1 MRKSIIASHVSA
13 HIGGSFGNF
22 NRVYRDTPDGEHEQL
37 NFLGGDDADWG
48 HDTAIDGNNLIT
60 LDTSEGGSPDGI
72 VVEEEEPD
80 SELEKDPD
88 DEEEEEQ
95 EEEEDPDEEE
105 EEPEEEEEQ
114 EEEEQEEEQEEAQK
128 DEAPA
133 KADVRTPAEK
143 KADSAFKAL
152 RIKEKEYRDAL
163 KANEAPLD
171 LSSVNAGLIT
181 ERNTLIR
188 ERAALDPVGRE
199 DDVNRMADI
208 DIQLADIQ
216 NRLLV
221 GGQEAAMKRN
231 SLTDSTTRAATEAV
245 NSALEAIS
253 TAYPVLDSAGEK
265 ANEKAIRYFNMVQ
278 KSYIEEDGLSVSDS
292 LEKALKDTVELFNLR
307 AAPQKLSKVEKEKKT
322 VIEARNGV
330 KKRLETVKKTP
341 VRGSRNAGKPDV
353 SLASLIKSDF
363 GDKKVQEQLN
373 AQLGIRFTD

>member
-1 MRKSIIASHVSA
+1 MRKSIIASHVAS
-13 HIGGSFGNF
+13 HMGGSFCNF
-22 NRVYRDTPDGEHEQL
+22 NRVYRDTPDGEHDQP
-37 NFLGGDDADWG
+37 NFLGGDDAADWS
-48 HDTAIDGNNLIT
+48 HDTAIDGNNLVS
-60 LDTSEGGSPDGI
+60 LDLSDKASPDGV

-80 SELEKDPD
+80 APD
-88 DEEEEEQ
+88 EEPEEEEPDEEEEE
-95 EEEEDPDEEE
+95 PDEEE
-105 EEPEEEEEQ
+105 EEPEEE
-114 EEEEQEEEQEEAQK
+114 
-128 DEAPA
+128 APV
-133 KADVRTPAEK
+133 KADARTPAEK

-171 LSSVNAGLIT
+171 LSAVNAGLIT

-188 ERAALDPVGRE
+188 ERATLDPVGRE
-199 DDVNRMADI
+199 EDVNRMADI

-253 TAYPVLDSAGEK
+253 TAYPVLDSSGNK

-330 KKRLETVKKTP
+330 KKRLDTVKKAP

>member
-1 MRKSIIASHVSA
+1 MRKSIIASHVAS

-22 NRVYRDTPDGEHEQL
+22 NRVYRDTPDGETDAV
-37 NFLGGDDADWG
+37 NFLGGDDAADWS
-48 HDTAIDGNNLIT
+48 HDTAIDGNNLVS
-60 LDTSEGGSPDGI
+60 LDLSDKASPDGV

-80 SELEKDPD
+80 SLNEEPD
-88 DEEEEEQ
+88 
-95 EEEEDPDEEE
+95 EE
-105 EEPEEEEEQ
+105 EEPEEEEEPD
-114 EEEEQEEEQEEAQK
+114 EEEAPK
-128 DEAPA
+128 DEAPV

-188 ERAALDPVGRE
+188 ERATLDPVGRE
-199 DDVNRMADI
+199 EDVNRMADI

-253 TAYPVLDSAGEK
+253 TAYPVLDSSGDK

-330 KKRLETVKKTP
+330 KKRLETVKKVP
-341 VRGSRNAGKPDV
+341 VRGTRNAGKPDV
-353 SLASLIKSDF
+353 SLASLVKSDF
-363 GDKKVQEQLN
+363 SDKKVQEQLS
-373 AQLGIRFTD
+373 AQLGIRFSD

>member
-1 MRKSIIASHVSA
+1 M
-13 HIGGSFGNF
+13 
-22 NRVYRDTPDGEHEQL
+22 
-37 NFLGGDDADWG
+37 
-48 HDTAIDGNNLIT
+48 
-60 LDTSEGGSPDGI
+60 
-72 VVEEEEPD
+72 
-80 SELEKDPD
+80 
-88 DEEEEEQ
+88 
-95 EEEEDPDEEE
+95 
-105 EEPEEEEEQ
+105 
-114 EEEEQEEEQEEAQK
+114 
-128 DEAPA
+128 
-133 KADVRTPAEK
+133 
-143 KADSAFKAL
+143 
-152 RIKEKEYRDAL
+152 

-171 LSSVNAGLIT
+171 LSAVNAGLIT

-188 ERAALDPVGRE
+188 ERATLDPVGRE
-199 DDVNRMADI
+199 EDVNRMADI

-231 SLTDSTTRAATEAV
+231 SLADSTTRAATEAV

-253 TAYPVLDSAGEK
+253 TAYPVLDSSGNK

-330 KKRLETVKKTP
+330 KKRLDTVKKAP

>member
-1 MRKSIIASHVSA
+1 MRKSIIASHVAS
-13 HIGGSFGNF
+13 HMGGSFGNF
-22 NRVYRDTPDGEHEQL
+22 NRVYRDTPDGEHDQL
-37 NFLGGDDADWG
+37 NFLGGDDASDWS
-48 HDTAIDGNNLIT
+48 HDTAIDGNNLVS
-60 LDTSEGGSPDGI
+60 LDLSDKASPDGV

-80 SELEKDPD
+80 APDEESEEEEEEP
-88 DEEEEEQ
+88 DEEEEESD
-95 EEEEDPDEEE
+95 EEEEESEEE
-105 EEPEEEEEQ
+105 EEPEEEEEEPED
-114 EEEEQEEEQEEAQK
+114 EEEPEEE
-128 DEAPA
+128 APV
-133 KADVRTPAEK
+133 KADARTSAEK

-171 LSSVNAGLIT
+171 LSGVNAGLIT

-188 ERAALDPVGRE
+188 ERATLDPVGRE
-199 DDVNRMADI
+199 EDVNRMADI

-253 TAYPVLDSAGEK
+253 TAYPVLDSSGNK

-330 KKRLETVKKTP
+330 KKRLDTVKKAP